1 MDKPK
6 IMYNPATK
14 KMTAMDPKDDNL
26 VNSIYNSPNPVK
38 RVEKLVKET
47 TPPSSIAEYN
57 KQQQDKI
64 KPFDQFDRSSYPSN
78 YTPQQRAK
86 LIREAKQQQKLEDK
100 KHSLFSDTI
109 KDPDIKRIA
118 RRFVDQPR
126 AVDTW
131 KAIESTMTP
140 KERREFYKDKKEK
153 PKDLY
158 KDIPPGPDLDA
169 LSKSIT
175 AYLKYREE
183 MRKPISVSKP
193 KPMPIVRRTVDK
205 GIGSMDNP
213 NETTMTAFRMLRINN
228 NND

>member
-1 MDKPK
+1 MDNPK

-38 RVEKLVKET
+38 RVEKLVKDT
-47 TPPSSIAEYN
+47 APPNSIEEYN
-57 KQQQDKI
+57 KQQM
-64 KPFDQFDRSSYPSN
+64 KPFDQFDRSTYPSN
-78 YTPQQRAK
+78 YTPQQRAR
-86 LIREAKQQQKLEDK
+86 LIREAKQKQKLEDK

-131 KAIESTMTP
+131 KMIESTMTP

-183 MRKPISVSKP
+183 MKKPIPVAKPEP
-193 KPMPIVRRTVDK
+193 KPVVRTVDK
-205 GIGSMDNP
+205 GLGSMDNP
-213 NETTMTAFRMLRINN
+213 NETTKTAFRMLRLF
-228 NND
+228 NDK

>member
-14 KMTAMDPKDDNL
+14 KMTAMEPKDDNL
-26 VNSIYNSPNPVK
+26 VNSIYNLPNPVK
-38 RVEKLVKET
+38 RVNKLVADT
-47 TPPSSIAEYN
+47 APPNSIAEYT
-57 KQQQDKI
+57 KQQNQI
-64 KPFDQFDRSSYPSN
+64 KKFDQFDSSTYPSN

-86 LIREAKQQQKLEDK
+86 LIQEAKLEQRKEDN
-100 KHSLFSDTI
+100 KHSMFSDTI

-131 KAIESTMTP
+131 KMIEKTMTP
-140 KERREFYKDKKEK
+140 KERREFYKDKNEK

-183 MRKPISVSKP
+183 MKKPLVVP
-193 KPMPIVRRTVDK
+193 KPQTVPVRRTTDR

-213 NETTMTAFRMLRINN
+213 NETTRTAFRMLRIF
-228 NND
+228 NDK

>member
-1 MDKPK
+1 MDNPK

-47 TPPSSIAEYN
+47 TPPSSIEEYN

-64 KPFDQFDRSSYPSN
+64 KPYNHFDKSTYPSN
-78 YTPQQRAK
+78 YTPQQRAR
-86 LIREAKQQQKLEDK
+86 LIREAKQKQKLEDK

-131 KAIESTMTP
+131 KMIEKTMTP

-158 KDIPPGPDLDA
+158 KDIPPGPDLEQ
-169 LSKSIT
+169 LSKDINN
-175 AYLKYREE
+175 YLRYRKE
-183 MRKPISVSKP
+183 MAKPLPESSPRPQTYSVMSE
-193 KPMPIVRRTVDK
+193 DK
-205 GIGSMDNP
+205 GLGSMDRP
-213 NETTMTAFRMLRINN
+213 NEITRNAFRQLRIF
-228 NND
+228 NDK

>member
-1 MDKPK
+1 MDNPK

-47 TPPSSIAEYN
+47 TPPSSIEEYN
-57 KQQQDKI
+57 KQQM
-64 KPFDQFDRSSYPSN
+64 KPFDQFDRSTYPSN
-78 YTPQQRAK
+78 YTPQQRAR
-86 LIREAKQQQKLEDK
+86 LIREAKQKQKLEDK

-131 KAIESTMTP
+131 KMIESTMTP

-183 MRKPISVSKP
+183 MKKPIPVAKPEP
-193 KPMPIVRRTVDK
+193 KPVVRTVDK
-205 GIGSMDNP
+205 GLGSMDNP
-213 NETTMTAFRMLRINN
+213 NETTKTAFRMLRLF
-228 NND
+228 NDK

>member
-6 IMYNPATK
+6 IMYNQATK

-38 RVEKLVKET
+38 RVEKLVKDT
-47 TPPSSIAEYN
+47 APPNSIEEYN
-57 KQQQDKI
+57 KQQM
-64 KPFDQFDRSSYPSN
+64 KPFDQFDRSTYPSN
-78 YTPQQRAK
+78 YTPQQRAR
-86 LIREAKQQQKLEDK
+86 LIREAKQKQKMEDK

-131 KAIESTMTP
+131 KMIEKTMTP

-183 MRKPISVSKP
+183 MKKPIPVAKPEP
-193 KPMPIVRRTVDK
+193 KPVVRTVDK
-205 GIGSMDNP
+205 GLGSMDNP
-213 NETTMTAFRMLRINN
+213 NETTKTAFRMLRLF
-228 NND
+228 NDK

>member
-1 MDKPK
+1 M
-6 IMYNPATK
+6 I
-14 KMTAMDPKDDNL
+14 NL
-26 VNSIYNSPNPVK
+26 
-38 RVEKLVKET
+38 L
-47 TPPSSIAEYN
+47 
-57 KQQQDKI
+57 I
-64 KPFDQFDRSSYPSN
+64 KY
-78 YTPQQRAK
+78 YTPQQKAR

-100 KHSLFSDTI
+100 KYSLFSDTI

-131 KAIESTMTP
+131 KMIESTMTP

-183 MRKPISVSKP
+183 MKKPIPVAKPEP
-193 KPMPIVRRTVDK
+193 KPVVRTVDK
-205 GIGSMDNP
+205 GLGSMDNP
-213 NETTMTAFRMLRINN
+213 NETTKTAFRMLRLF
-228 NND
+228 NDK